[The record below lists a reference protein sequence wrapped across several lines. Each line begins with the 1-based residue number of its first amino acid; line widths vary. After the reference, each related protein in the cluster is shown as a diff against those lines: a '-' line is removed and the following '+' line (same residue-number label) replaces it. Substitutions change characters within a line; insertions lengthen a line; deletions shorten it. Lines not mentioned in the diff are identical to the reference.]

1 MLKVLKQKNS
11 HQGLILF
18 IKMEIINNE
27 NQAKEVL
34 KDFSDTA
41 LVPTMGNLH
50 SGHLSLVDKAKE
62 VGKTIIASIYVNPLQ
77 FAINED
83 FDSYPRTLH
92 DDLSKLELAGCDF
105 VFCPSENILQNIQK
119 YKAPD
124 ISKKLCGKSRPTH
137 FDGVVTIVRKLF
149 EVLNPNYAVFGLK
162 DYQQFLIIKKF
173 FKEHNFQIKI
183 LGSPIIREEDGLAM
197 SSRNNLLTPEDRKI
211 APRIYEQL
219 TSIRNNINNKTHNEL
234 IVNSIEA
241 FKEDDI
247 FPEYLSILNP
257 ETLEDAGENDESV
270 LIAIAVKLGNVRLID
285 NILVN

>member
-1 MLKVLKQKNS
+1 
-11 HQGLILF
+11 
-18 IKMEIINNE
+18 MEIINNE

-34 KDFSDTA
+34 RDFSEIA

-50 SGHLSLVDKAKE
+50 SGHVSLVDKAKE
-62 VGKTIIASIYVNPLQ
+62 VGKTVIASIYVNPLQ
-77 FAINED
+77 FGVNED

-92 DDLSKLELAGCDF
+92 DDLSKLEQAGCDL
-105 VFCPSENILQNIQK
+105 VFCPSENILENIQK

-149 EVLNPNYAVFGLK
+149 EILNPDYAVFGLK

-257 ETLEDAGENDESV
+257 ETLEDAGENDASV

>member
-1 MLKVLKQKNS
+1 MLKQKNS

-34 KDFSDTA
+34 KDLNETA

-50 SGHLSLVDKAKE
+50 SGHLSLIDKAKE

-77 FAINED
+77 FGVNED

-92 DDLSKLELAGCDF
+92 DDLSKLEQAGCDL
-105 VFCPSENILQNIQK
+105 VFCPSENILENIQK

-149 EVLNPNYAVFGLK
+149 EILNPDYAVFGLK
-162 DYQQFLIIKKF
+162 DYQQFLIIKNF

-257 ETLEDAGENDESV
+257 ETLEDAGENDASV

>member
-1 MLKVLKQKNS
+1 MIVVSIEDEEFLTTVIIEKK
-11 HQGLILF
+11 GLSLI
-18 IKMEIINNE
+18 
-27 NQAKEVL
+27 
-34 KDFSDTA
+34 
-41 LVPTMGNLH
+41 PTMGNLH

-77 FAINED
+77 FGLNED

-92 DDLSKLELAGCDF
+92 DDLYKLEQAGCDF
-105 VFCPSENILQNIQK
+105 VFCPSENILENIQK

-149 EVLNPNYAVFGLK
+149 EVLNPAYAVFGLK

-183 LGSPIIREEDGLAM
+183 LSSPIIREDDGLAM
-197 SSRNNLLTPEDRKI
+197 SSRNNLLTPTDRKI
-211 APRIYEQL
+211 APKIYEQL
-219 TSIRNNINNKTHNEL
+219 SLIKNNIRNKTHNEL
-234 IVNSIEA
+234 IINSIEA
-241 FKEDDI
+241 FKENDI

-257 ETLEDAGENDESV
+257 ETLEDAGENDTSV

-285 NILVN
+285 NILIN

>member
-77 FAINED
+77 FGINED

-92 DDLSKLELAGCDF
+92 DDLSKLEQAGCDF

>member
-1 MLKVLKQKNS
+1 MLKQKNS

-34 KDFSDTA
+34 KDLNETA

-50 SGHLSLVDKAKE
+50 SGHLSLIDKAKE

-77 FAINED
+77 FGVNED

-92 DDLSKLELAGCDF
+92 DDLSKLEQAGCDL
-105 VFCPSENILQNIQK
+105 VFCPSENILENIQK

-149 EVLNPNYAVFGLK
+149 EILNPDYAVFGLK

-257 ETLEDAGENDESV
+257 ETLEDAGENDASV

>member
-77 FAINED
+77 FGINED

-183 LGSPIIREEDGLAM
+183 LGSPIIREDDGLAM
-197 SSRNNLLTPEDRKI
+197 SSRNNLLTSKDRKI
-211 APRIYEQL
+211 APKIYEQL
-219 TSIRNNINNKTHNEL
+219 TFIKNNIKNKTHNEL
-234 IVNSIEA
+234 IINSIEA

>member
-1 MLKVLKQKNS
+1 VLKLKNS

-27 NQAKEVL
+27 SQAKEVL
-34 KDFSDTA
+34 RDFSEIA

-50 SGHLSLVDKAKE
+50 SGHVSLVDKAKE
-62 VGKTIIASIYVNPLQ
+62 VGKIIIASIYVNPLQ
-77 FAINED
+77 FGINED
-83 FDSYPRTLH
+83 FDSYPRTLN
-92 DDLSKLELAGCDF
+92 DDLSKLEQAGCDF
-105 VFCPSENILQNIQK
+105 VFCPSENILENIQK

-124 ISKKLCGKSRPTH
+124 ISKKLCGKTRPTH

-149 EVLNPNYAVFGLK
+149 EVLNPDYAVFGLK

-183 LGSPIIREEDGLAM
+183 LGSPIIREDDGLAM
-197 SSRNNLLTPEDRKI
+197 SSRNNLLTSQDRKI
-211 APRIYEQL
+211 APQIFEQL
-219 TSIRNNINNKTHNEL
+219 TFIKNNIKNKTHDEL
-234 IVNSIEA
+234 IINSIEA
-241 FKEDDI
+241 FKKNNI

-257 ETLEDAGENDESV
+257 ETLEDASENDASV

-285 NILVN
+285 NILIN

>member
-1 MLKVLKQKNS
+1 MLKQKNS
-11 HQGLILF
+11 PQGLILF

-34 KDFSDTA
+34 KDFNETV

-50 SGHLSLVDKAKE
+50 RGHLSLLDKAKE

-77 FAINED
+77 FGINED
-83 FDSYPRTLH
+83 YDNYPRTLQ
-92 DDLSKLELAGCDF
+92 DDLSKLEKAGCDF
-105 VFCPSENILQNIQK
+105 VFCPSENILKNIQK
-119 YKAPD
+119 YKSPD
-124 ISKKLCGKSRPTH
+124 ISKKLCGKVRPTH
-137 FDGVVTIVRKLF
+137 FDGVVTIVRKLS
-149 EVLNPNYAVFGLK
+149 EILNPDYAVFGLK

-183 LGSPIIREEDGLAM
+183 LGSPIIREDDGLAM

-211 APRIYEQL
+211 APKIFEQL
-219 TSIRNNINNKTHNEL
+219 TSIKNDIKNKTHNEL
-234 IVNSIEA
+234 IINSIEA
-241 FKEDDI
+241 FKENDI

-257 ETLEDAGENDESV
+257 ETLEDAGENDTSV

-285 NILVN
+285 NILIS

>member
-1 MLKVLKQKNS
+1 
-11 HQGLILF
+11 
-18 IKMEIINNE
+18 MEIINNE

-183 LGSPIIREEDGLAM
+183 LGSPIIREDDGLAM
-197 SSRNNLLTPEDRKI
+197 SSRNNLLTSENRKI
-211 APRIYEQL
+211 APKIYEQL
-219 TSIRNNINNKTHNEL
+219 TFIKNNIKNKTHNEL
-234 IVNSIEA
+234 IINSIEA

>member
-1 MLKVLKQKNS
+1 
-11 HQGLILF
+11 
-18 IKMEIINNE
+18 MEILTSE
-27 NQAKEVL
+27 KQAKEIL
-34 KDFSDTA
+34 KDFNETV

-50 SGHLSLVDKAKE
+50 DGHLSLLSKAKE
-62 VGKTIIASIYVNPLQ
+62 VGEKVLASIYVNPLQ
-77 FAINED
+77 FGINED
-83 FDSYPRTLH
+83 FDNYPRTLD
-92 DDLSKLELAGCDF
+92 DDLLKLEKAGCDF
-105 VFCPSENILQNIQK
+105 VFCPSEDILKNIKN
-119 YKAPD
+119 YKAPN

-149 EVLNPNYAVFGLK
+149 EVLNPDYAVFGLK

-219 TSIRNNINNKTHNEL
+219 TSIKNNINNKTHNEL
-234 IVNSIEA
+234 IINSIEA

-257 ETLEDAGENDESV
+257 ETLEAAGENDTSV

-285 NILVN
+285 NILIN